1 MFFLLTVIV
10 PSLRYLLTHSM
21 PSPVLQSNED
31 SCVLKETSCDV
42 DSEVCGNRRP
52 EQGWRLGL
60 RSGSYPYSYL
70 GNLTKAAMEN
80 VWRKGKGKWGC
91 ETDGI

>member
-1 MFFLLTVIV
+1 MFFL
-10 PSLRYLLTHSM
+10 SLRYLLTHSM

-52 EQGWRLGL
+52 GAGAPNLAL
-60 RSGSYPYSYL
+60 RVETGI
-70 GNLTKAAMEN
+70 K
-80 VWRKGKGKWGC
+80 KW
-91 ETDGI
+91 

>member
-42 DSEVCGNRRP
+42 DSEVCGTRRP
-52 EQGWRLGL
+52 GAGVETGI
-60 RSGSYPYSYL
+60 
-70 GNLTKAAMEN
+70 K
-80 VWRKGKGKWGC
+80 KW
-91 ETDGI
+91 